1 MAVTQSTVSRMVRRE
16 PSRMVPPLCVVE
28 PSGMNTTTGAGVAAS
43 NSAELASARP
53 STLRA
58 NSITAI
64 CMPRQMPR

>member
-1 MAVTQSTVSRMVRRE
+1 
-16 PSRMVPPLCVVE
+16 MVPPLCVVE
-28 PSGMNTTTGAGVAAS
+28 PSGMKTTTGVGVAAS

>member
-1 MAVTQSTVSRMVRRE
+1 MQSTVSRMVRRA
-16 PSRMVPPLCVVE
+16 PRRMVPPLCVVE
-28 PSGMNTTTGAGVAAS
+28 PSGMKTTTGVGVAAS
-43 NSAELASARP
+43 NSVELASARP